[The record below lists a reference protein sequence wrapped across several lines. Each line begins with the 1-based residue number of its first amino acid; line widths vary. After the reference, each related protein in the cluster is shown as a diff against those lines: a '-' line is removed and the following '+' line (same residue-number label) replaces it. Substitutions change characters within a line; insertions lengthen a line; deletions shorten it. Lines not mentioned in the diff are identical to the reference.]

1 MNTIDIFCESR
12 YQINRFAIRATLD
25 KCLLENNVTSDVE
38 MSVSIVGE
46 RKMKDLHQKY
56 MQTAESTDVLSFP
69 LEGTEYPDNILRLGD
84 IVICYPVAVRQAR
97 ENNRMVD
104 DEIDF
109 LVDHGCKH
117 LLGIH
122 HE

>member
-1 MNTIDIFCESR
+1 MNAIDIFCESR
-12 YQINRFAIRATLD
+12 YKINRQAIKDTLD
-25 KCLLENNVTSDVE
+25 KCLSENHVTSDVE

-46 RKMKDLHQKY
+46 RKMKLLHKKY
-56 MQTAESTDVLSFP
+56 METEEATDVLSFP
-69 LEGTEYPDNILRLGD
+69 LEGVDFPDSVLRLGD
-84 IVICYPVAVRQAR
+84 IVVCYPVAVRQAG

-104 DEIDF
+104 DEINF
-109 LVDHGCKH
+109 LIDHGCRH